1 LLSRLCSVDEFAKIF
16 GISRNPAYEAVKR
29 GDVPSIRF
37 NGRIR
42 VPTAPLKAKLG
53 LEGAS

>member
-1 LLSRLCSVDEFAKIF
+1 MAPETARAGPL
-16 GISRNPAYEAVKR
+16 R

-42 VPTAPLKAKLG
+42 VPTAPLKTKLG
-53 LEGAS
+53 MGNAVTG